1 MPDVPTTKP
10 SSRVAAFLEKART
23 EKVRTASRARLI
35 FTVDATGS
43 REKAWDMA
51 SKTQAEMFQEAARI
65 GTLDVQLVYFRGI
78 EGFDGECKASRWTN
92 DARELA
98 NLMARITCRM
108 GQTQIRRAL
117 EHVRKEHQQPPVNAV
132 VYIGDMC
139 EERPQA
145 LYDAARELGV
155 PCFMFQEAEDRFAAE
170 IFREIARFTGGAYY
184 SFHPGAADQLREL
197 LQSVGAY
204 AAGGLQALADLRSDF
219 ARKLLGQMKKSEN
232 RPSTSTLRGGPK
244 MRKDSTLTAADLD
257 NIVTENFAPD
267 IKKLAHEIGT
277 NLYDP
282 EAICSRI
289 AASHGRRE
297 LWKVIGLAE
306 IIYGGDEPLWRLIPL
321 SAAIRRK
328 KTTKA
333 EAIARHIA
341 ALVKLLENEP
351 DTTIGPALDNLVER
365 INRARLAKLSERA
378 K

>member
-1 MPDVPTTKP
+1 
-10 SSRVAAFLEKART
+10 
-23 EKVRTASRARLI
+23 
-35 FTVDATGS
+35 
-43 REKAWDMA
+43 
-51 SKTQAEMFQEAARI
+51 
-65 GTLDVQLVYFRGI
+65 
-78 EGFDGECKASRWTN
+78 
-92 DARELA
+92 
-98 NLMARITCRM
+98 
-108 GQTQIRRAL
+108 
-117 EHVRKEHQQPPVNAV
+117 
-132 VYIGDMC
+132 
-139 EERPQA
+139 
-145 LYDAARELGV
+145 
-155 PCFMFQEAEDRFAAE
+155 
-170 IFREIARFTGGAYY
+170 
-184 SFHPGAADQLREL
+184 
-197 LQSVGAY
+197 
-204 AAGGLQALADLRSDF
+204 
-219 ARKLLGQMKKSEN
+219 
-232 RPSTSTLRGGPK
+232 

-341 ALVKLLENEP
+341 ALVKLLENES
-351 DTTIGPALDNLVER
+351 DTTIGPVLDNLVER
-365 INRARLAKLSERA
+365 INWARVAKLSERA